1 MHGAHFLLAQG
12 KADTMNA
19 ASDINTTYF
28 DNLRRDLLSPER
40 TDKEITL
47 KPDKRSRLVFL
58 TDPAGLAVE
67 QYKLLRRRLNALR
80 PQGGV
85 LGITSPGPGEGKT
98 LTSVNLAWCFANGKQ
113 QTCLADLDFRAPGV
127 AYTLKYS
134 VEADGI
140 EDILTGKNAV
150 HESLRR
156 IGDDPL
162 YALCI
167 QKRRIALDGFL
178 SSATLSPLLHKLRGM
193 FHWVILDLP
202 PATPM
207 ADVAEIVPQIDGA
220 LLVIRNAT
228 TKKAMIPPAC
238 DVLGSKLW
246 GVIYNDSP
254 IAGSEYYGSYGSA
267 GPRSRR

>member
-1 MHGAHFLLAQG
+1 
-12 KADTMNA
+12 MNA

-28 DNLRRDLLSPER
+28 DALKRDLVSPER
-40 TDKEITL
+40 AGKGITPQ
-47 KPDKRSRLVFL
+47 PDKRSRLVFL

-98 LTSVNLAWCFANGKQ
+98 LTSVNLAWCFANGGQ
-113 QTCLADLDFRAPGV
+113 RTCLADLDFRAPGV
-127 AYTLKYS
+127 AHTLKYS
-134 VEADGI
+134 VEADGV
-140 EDILTGKNAV
+140 EDVLTGKNAV
-150 HESLRR
+150 HESLYK

-167 QKRRIALDGFL
+167 QKRRAALDEL
-178 SSATLSPLLHKLRGM
+178 LSPAALAPFLEKLRRM

-207 ADVAEIVPQIDGA
+207 ADVAEIVPQVDGA
-220 LLVIRNAT
+220 ILVIRNAT
-228 TKKAMIPPAC
+228 TKKAMIPAAC
-238 DVLGSKLW
+238 EVLESRLW
-246 GVIYNDSP
+246 GVVYNDSP
-254 IAGSEYYGSYGSA
+254 IAGSEYYGSYGST
-267 GPRSRR
+267 GSRVKR

>member
-1 MHGAHFLLAQG
+1 
-12 KADTMNA
+12 MNA
-19 ASDINTTYF
+19 ASNTTYF
-28 DNLRRDLLSPER
+28 DNLRRDLLLPESEAKGIAIQ
-40 TDKEITL
+40 T
-47 KPDKRSRLVFL
+47 DKRSRLAFL
-58 TDPAGLAVE
+58 IDSAGLAVE

-80 PQGGV
+80 PQGG
-85 LGITSPGPGEGKT
+85 LIGITSPGPGEGKT
-98 LTSVNLAWCFANGKQ
+98 LTSINLAWCFANGGQ

-127 AYTLKYS
+127 ADTLKYS
-134 VEADGI
+134 VESGGI
-140 EDILTGKNAV
+140 EDVLTDQSAV

-162 YALCI
+162 YALFI
-167 QKRRIALDGFL
+167 HRRRVALDGFL
-178 SSATLSPLLHKLRGM
+178 SPVTLAPLLEKLRSM

-207 ADVAEIVPQIDGA
+207 ADVAEVVPQVDGA
-220 LLVIRNAT
+220 ILVIRNAT

-254 IAGSEYYGSYGSA
+254 IAGSEYYGSYGST
-267 GPRSRR
+267 GPRSKR